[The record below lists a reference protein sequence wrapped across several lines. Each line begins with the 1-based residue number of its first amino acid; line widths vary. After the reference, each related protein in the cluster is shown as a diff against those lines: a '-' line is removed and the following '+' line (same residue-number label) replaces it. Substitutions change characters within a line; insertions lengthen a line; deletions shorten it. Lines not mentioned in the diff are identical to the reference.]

1 MSKKMFLFSRSSFEQ
16 DITLVILLKIA
27 ILALLYVFLMFQKTS
42 SPVDKQQAFETHF
55 FSKER

>member
-1 MSKKMFLFSRSSFEQ
+1 MFLFSRSSFGQ